1 MFDKFDS
8 NDDDKI
14 SVSELIGV
22 LRSMGTEGRAPPG
35 DEQTRDEVFGGVVY
49 EMIKGVDSDGDVRV
63 NCQKFEKMMA
73 ASGEAAAPVP
83 NSSKK

>member
-22 LRSMGTEGRAPPG
+22 LRSMGTEYSPTYLQCAM
-35 DEQTRDEVFGGVVY
+35 EE
-49 EMIKGVDSDGDVRV
+49 IDSD
-63 NCQKFEKMMA
+63 
-73 ASGEAAAPVP
+73 
-83 NSSKK
+83 